1 MVSRP
6 GTALWSIGIVIAVL
20 FIALFV
26 FIAYD
31 IVSKGI
37 SPDAASKWLI
47 TQPFIVLGRDFLFA
61 VGGVLWVIGTIVFFL
76 EISGRTV
83 LGFRII
89 RQELRWDAVDV
100 SITALCAALYGG
112 ALAATGGIPIIPGF
126 TWVRPGNALAPL
138 FGILFGVPGALGVAI
153 GNFIADAL
161 TGYLS
166 IGSIGGFIGNFI
178 IAWVPYKFM
187 KDHSFR
193 TPRSLIEYY
202 IWGGI
207 ISSIW
212 VSLYISWWL
221 DLLEPVIG
229 LPRPLIW
236 GWFAPWVIFNNCIVT
251 LTITPILG
259 YILYQPIKMRGLYWK
274 DRVAIKG

>member
-1 MVSRP
+1 MSRP
-6 GTALWSIGIVIAVL
+6 GAGLWAISIVIALL
-20 FIALFV
+20 FIALFIY
-26 FIAYD
+26 IAYD
-31 IVSKGI
+31 IISKGI
-37 SPDAASKWLI
+37 SPDAAGRWII
-47 TQPFIVLGRDFLFA
+47 TQPFVSLGRDFWFA
-61 VGGVLWVIGTIVFFL
+61 VGGVLWVIGTAVFFL
-76 EISGRTV
+76 EISGRTIS
-83 LGFRII
+83 GSRIV

-100 SITALCAALYGG
+100 SITALSAALYGG

-178 IAWVPYKFM
+178 IAWVPYKLM
-187 KDHSFR
+187 RDQSFR
-193 TPRSLIEYY
+193 TPRSLVEYY

-207 ISSIW
+207 VGSIW

-236 GWFAPWVIFNNCIVT
+236 GWFAPWVIFNNSIVT

-259 YILYQPIKMRGLYWK
+259 YILYQPIKMRGLYWR
-274 DRVAIKG
+274 DRVRILK